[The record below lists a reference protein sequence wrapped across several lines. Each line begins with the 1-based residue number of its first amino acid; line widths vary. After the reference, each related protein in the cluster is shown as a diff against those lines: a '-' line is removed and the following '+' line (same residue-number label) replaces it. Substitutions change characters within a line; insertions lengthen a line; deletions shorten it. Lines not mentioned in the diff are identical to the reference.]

1 MEVDSATQVAK
12 GITDFGMM
20 AMVAGFFLVLSS
32 LLWVA
37 CFRWFKSLINNMV
50 KDNTRISNDLLK
62 ETRKQ
67 NQMLTVL
74 SDRLLPELQL
84 QIKNTSS
91 VYFDL
96 AIEKVCRIIQKVR
109 RENHIVD
116 RQATVAKIRAL
127 IHNLHEDRDSR
138 FDYHTYRGKRLSS
151 YTSDEW
157 IDWVAEVVE
166 REVYTEPINDDRA
179 LTNVTAVYERIKLDF
194 YHRMNS

>member
-1 MEVDSATQVAK
+1 MDVSSATEAAK

-20 AMVAGFFLVLSS
+20 AMVAGFFLILSS

-50 KDNTRISNDLLK
+50 KDNTKMINDLLK

-67 NQMLTVL
+67 NQTLTIL
-74 SDRLLPELQL
+74 SDRLLPEIQL
-84 QIKNTSS
+84 QIKNTSN

-96 AIEKVCRIIQKVR
+96 AVEKVCRIIQKVR

-116 RQATVAKIRAL
+116 HEATVNKIRAL

-157 IDWVAEVVE
+157 IDWVADVVE
-166 REVYTEPINDDRA
+166 REVYAEQVNDKRA
-179 LTNVTAVYERIKLDF
+179 LTNVSAVYDRIKLDF